1 MNKIF
6 MVKEN
11 KRLVKK
17 QYKLNLETHEWNQVN
32 FGAKSLKVYGP
43 KVWNSLLFHINT
55 FENLIQLKTL
65 IKNCHGNSCSCTVCT
80 K

>member
-43 KVWNSLLFHINT
+43 KLWNSLLFHINT